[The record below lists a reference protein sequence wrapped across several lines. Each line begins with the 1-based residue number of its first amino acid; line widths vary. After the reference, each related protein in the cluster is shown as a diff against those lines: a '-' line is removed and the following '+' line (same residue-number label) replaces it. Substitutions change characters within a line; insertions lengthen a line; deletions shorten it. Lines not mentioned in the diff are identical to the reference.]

1 MQKFILGIASI
12 ATFCSMSYL
21 SLIIYDM
28 SAMVSKSWG
37 HDQLLFLQSSTV
49 LSVVALIVATSFVS
63 YFIKSNSKKIFI
75 GLNLILLLVWGF
87 LLGFEA
93 IGIIS

>member
-1 MQKFILGIASI
+1 
-12 ATFCSMSYL
+12 MSYL

-37 HDQLLFLQSSTV
+37 HEQLLFLQSSTV
-49 LSVVALIVATSFVS
+49 LSVLALIPATLFVS

-75 GLNLILLLVWGF
+75 GLNLILLLIWGL
-87 LLGFEA
+87 LLGFET
-93 IGIIS
+93 IGVIS